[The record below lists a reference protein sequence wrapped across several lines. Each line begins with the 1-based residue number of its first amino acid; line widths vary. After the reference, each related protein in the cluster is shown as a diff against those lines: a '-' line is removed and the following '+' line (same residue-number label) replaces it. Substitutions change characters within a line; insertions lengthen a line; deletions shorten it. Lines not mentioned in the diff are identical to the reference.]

1 MRTRTSGRAARR
13 TGALA
18 TIIAAALA
26 LLAGPAFAQQTGQI
40 TGTVTDAD
48 GQPLNNAEVR
58 VVDSRLGTLTD
69 ADGAFTLTGVPAGT
83 HRLAVSH
90 VGHRADMV
98 EQVEVRAGET
108 SSVQVTLDVAPRQM
122 DDLVVSATRG
132 VQRLT
137 DAPATIAKV
146 GEDEID
152 RSIGNSFV
160 GALKSVKG
168 LDYIQVGVTTAQ
180 LNARGFNSSFNNRM
194 LMIEDGRLAVLPE
207 NGLPVGT
214 FTAIPKIDL
223 ESVEVVVGPGSALY
237 GADASNGVIN
247 LQTKDPR
254 DHRGTDVEIEGGT
267 RDRFGIQARHADV
280 VGEDE
285 RFGYKITGEWQ
296 QVQDFSNRLSFP
308 VGDTVIPEADIDW
321 TNEVYRGQAEL
332 GYYGDEVDLRVRGGL
347 SATWGLGQTNV
358 GRNQFTPWRYDFQQ
372 VELDSD
378 HWWVNLYRTHSD
390 PGDTYAV
397 NRFTELRFANPDMSE
412 EQVKDA
418 AGWPGFGE
426 LWVAEAQGDY
436 TVPSLL
442 NTDVSFGGEFRHDVV
457 SSDRRWLTDRQ
468 TGENI
473 TLDRFGG
480 FVQTQTPLTPGLEL
494 LLAGRIDTHDDFD
507 TQFSPK
513 AGLILQVAENQTL
526 RATFNRA
533 FKSPTTLQRHFYIP
547 DFVPLVGVMGNRNGF
562 TVRDGDDNV
571 VAEIDPVVPESNNTW
586 ELGYRGLIGERLI
599 LDLTGYYAD
608 YEDFL
613 GTLRGINNPY
623 ATEVPPTFAYD
634 HEGELVESENG
645 PQIVLTYQNLGA
657 AELLG
662 LDGEVRFAV
671 TPDVMLRGT
680 LSVFDD
686 LSLDEVETDPEA
698 TALNA
703 PKVKWNL
710 GADFEDLG
718 GGLFAGLLLRT
729 VNSYDYVSGIN
740 VGEIPTFNT
749 LNVHAGYR
757 FPGTDLEAQASV
769 QNLFTCRT
777 VAEDDPITP
786 DAEPG
791 SRECGF
797 DEPHIE
803 MINMPAQEATAFLTL
818 RYSF

>member
-1 MRTRTSGRAARR
+1 MRTCTVRHAARR
-13 TGALA
+13 IGALA
-18 TIIAAALA
+18 MAMAAVL
-26 LLAGPAFAQQTGQI
+26 LLAVPGLGQGTGQI
-40 TGTVTDAD
+40 AGTVTDTD
-48 GQPLNNAEVR
+48 GQPLVNAEVT
-58 VVDSRLGTLTD
+58 VVGTRLGTLTD
-69 ADGAFTLTGVPAGT
+69 ASGSFSLANVPEGSQ
-83 HRLAVSH
+83 RLRVSH
-90 VGHRADMV
+90 VGYRADV
-98 EQVEVRAGET
+98 DEQVQVRAGQT
-108 SSVQVTLDVAPRQM
+108 SRVEVALEVAPRQM

-132 VQRLT
+132 VERLT
-137 DAPATIAKV
+137 DAPATITKV

-207 NGLPVGT
+207 NGLPLGT

-223 ESVEVVVGPGSALY
+223 ESIEVVVGPGSALY

-254 DHRGTDVEIEGGT
+254 DHRGTDVELEGGT
-267 RDRFGIQARHADV
+267 RDRIGVQVRHADV
-280 VGEDE
+280 VGEEE
-285 RFGYKITGEWQ
+285 RFGYKVTAEWQ
-296 QVQDFSNRLSFP
+296 QVDDFSNRLSFP

-321 TNEVYRGQAEL
+321 TNEVYRGQAEM
-332 GYYGDEVDLRVRGGL
+332 GYYGDEVDIRLRGGL

-372 VELDSD
+372 LELESD
-378 HWWVNLYRTHSD
+378 HWWVNLYRTHSN

-397 NRFTELRFANPDMSE
+397 NRFTELRFANPDMPE
-412 EQVKDA
+412 EQVKED

-426 LWVAEAQGDY
+426 LWVAETQADY

-442 NTDVSFGGEFRHDVV
+442 NTEVSFGGEFRHDVV
-457 SSDRRWLTDRQ
+457 SSDRAWLTDRQ

-473 TLDRFGG
+473 TLDRLGG
-480 FVQTQTPLTPGLEL
+480 FVQTQTPLTPRLKL
-494 LLAGRIDTHDDFD
+494 LLAGRVDTHEDFD

-513 AGLILQVAENQTL
+513 AGLILQAADNHTL

-533 FKSPTTLQRHFYIP
+533 FKSPSTLQRHFFIP

-562 TVRDGDDNV
+562 TVRDDEDNV

-586 ELGYRGLIGERLI
+586 ELGYRGLLGERFL
-599 LDLTGYYAD
+599 LDFTGWYAD

-613 GTLRGINNPY
+613 GTLRAINNPY
-623 ATEVPPTFAYD
+623 ATEGPATFAYD
-634 HEGELVESENG
+634 HEGNLVDSPNG

-662 LDGEVRFAV
+662 FDGEVRFAV
-671 TPDVMLRGT
+671 TPDVMLKGT

-686 LSLDEVETDPEA
+686 LSLEEVETDPEA
-698 TALNA
+698 TALNS

-710 GADFEDLG
+710 GADFENLAG
-718 GGLFAGLLLRT
+718 GVFAGFLLRT
-729 VNSYDYVSGIN
+729 VNSYEYVSGIN
-740 VGEIPTFNT
+740 TGEIPTFNT
-749 LNVHAGYR
+749 LNVHAGYQ
-757 FPGTDLEAQASV
+757 FPGTDLEARATV
-769 QNLFTCRT
+769 QNLFTCRSVT
-777 VAEDDPITP
+777 EDDPITP
-786 DAEPG
+786 GAEPG